1 MSKEKIENGSE
12 DLETMEDKAIEE
24 NEMNND
30 TVSRSDDEQIQGT
43 EDEIEMPQ
51 EDMDPVQEEI
61 ESLKQQAAE
70 NLDKALRT
78 AAEMENLRKRTSRDI
93 ENAHKYALERF
104 IKDLLPVVDSLELGL
119 SASNNADDI
128 AGLQEGMDLT
138 LKMFIDHLNKS
149 GVEVIEPQGDKFD
162 PELHE
167 AVSMTETEGT
177 EPGVVVAVMQK
188 GYVLNGRLIRPAMVV
203 VSK

>member
-24 NEMNND
+24 SEMNND

-167 AVSMTETEGT
+167 AVSMTETEGA